1 MSNILKL
8 KAPEVQ
14 TVSAAMAIHSDFIR
28 FVELDENDNPVR
40 KISVP
45 LAEGCIVNG
54 QIKNFVLL
62 ESALEALRKETGK
75 LNEPVSIGLPEGEA
89 VIRFPTFPDMS
100 IDDIRGTLDLNFS
113 EYFPFQRAE
122 AVFDSIK
129 VKTPNDDRREDI
141 TVMAAA
147 AKSQTVDRIL
157 EISHNVGI
165 PPGPVEPLNFAMIRS
180 VAEAQEGMCLL
191 ADRHNIVAVWQGFGI
206 FFRTGN
212 NEDNVQDILNTLRF
226 VETQYRNVRVHRII
240 LAGLDFQL
248 SQDPEDTGG
257 LEIINVSDEYYAAMG
272 LAMRDSP
279 GLAPLDMRPIEFIEL
294 ERRRYSF
301 NINRLMLW
309 GLIVSFL
316 MLSIGTISFTFSC
329 IQELSEKIEIV
340 RDSVSD
346 LTPQRDAIIRE
357 NAELERAN
365 GKVEEVL
372 RFLQSNI
379 PVLEI
384 LKELEMNTVSGVK
397 FDTADFSRGL
407 LGGVTVTID
416 GKADDENIIMTMT
429 EGLKAGGKFSSVKV
443 PVSQKDQTGRVVFKL
458 ILQMGETNN
467 EA

>member
-1 MSNILKL
+1 
-8 KAPEVQ
+8 
-14 TVSAAMAIHSDFIR
+14 
-28 FVELDENDNPVR
+28 
-40 KISVP
+40 
-45 LAEGCIVNG
+45 
-54 QIKNFVLL
+54 
-62 ESALEALRKETGK
+62 
-75 LNEPVSIGLPEGEA
+75 
-89 VIRFPTFPDMS
+89 
-100 IDDIRGTLDLNFS
+100 
-113 EYFPFQRAE
+113 
-122 AVFDSIK
+122 
-129 VKTPNDDRREDI
+129 
-141 TVMAAA
+141 
-147 AKSQTVDRIL
+147 
-157 EISHNVGI
+157 
-165 PPGPVEPLNFAMIRS
+165 
-180 VAEAQEGMCLL
+180 
-191 ADRHNIVAVWQGFGI
+191 
-206 FFRTGN
+206 
-212 NEDNVQDILNTLRF
+212 
-226 VETQYRNVRVHRII
+226 
-240 LAGLDFQL
+240 
-248 SQDPEDTGG
+248 
-257 LEIINVSDEYYAAMG
+257 
-272 LAMRDSP
+272 
-279 GLAPLDMRPIEFIEL
+279 
-294 ERRRYSF
+294 
-301 NINRLMLW
+301 MLW